1 MKITLL
7 PKQILLKK
15 YIAGNRYSFIGYG
28 GARGG
33 AKSFAVREIA
43 LYFGFMKKLRCLIFR
58 RYFNELLANHI
69 NPLFQTHPELRPLF
83 NKSEKILYDGT
94 GFPVLQFGYADS
106 EDDIYKFQG
115 TEYDIIFI
123 DEATRCSESQINFL
137 RTVNR
142 STGSGFRPKM
152 VFTMNPGGVSHYFL
166 KRIFIDRDYKENE
179 QPGDYVFIQSHLWDN
194 FLWVKQQ
201 LLSEGI
207 TPADYYKMPED
218 KKIDYCLKYSD
229 YAKALSGLP
238 QEIIKAYLY
247 GDWEVF
253 GGMFFKGFSRKKSVI
268 EPFVIPGDWLII
280 GSLDPGYSSP
290 LSFGINAMNPEG
302 IIYRVYTYYEK
313 QKSPSEH
320 LEAIISLLRSEDS
333 ELRRILAGR
342 EPKYITAGLDAFAKK
357 ERYSIVSN
365 DFTFDDLFRKSGM
378 YLTKALTNRKQG
390 WWLWKGLLG
399 ENPSYF
405 VFSQFN
411 DNLLFEIESAV
422 SDRNDPEDLQGKG
435 NDKSVSDHALD
446 EQRYALM
453 SMIKPADC
461 KSGDTPCRITPDF
474 ELPYAQF

>member
-1 MKITLL
+1 MLL
-7 PKQILLKK
+7 PKQILLKN
-15 YIAGNRYSFIGYG
+15 YIAGNDHSYIGYG

-43 LYFGFMKKLRCLIFR
+43 LFFGFMKRLRCLIFR

-83 NKSEKILYDGT
+83 NKSEKILYDGG

-166 KRIFIDRDYKENE
+166 KRIFIDREYKDNE

-194 FLWVKQQ
+194 YLWVKDQ
-201 LLSEGI
+201 LLKEGV
-207 TPADYYKMPED
+207 PPSAYYRMPEQ

-238 QEIIKAYLY
+238 EEIIKAYLY

-253 GGMFFKGFSRKKSVI
+253 GGMFFKGFSRKKSVV
-268 EPFVIPGDWLII
+268 EPFEIPSDWLLT

-290 LSFGINAMNPEG
+290 LSFGINAMNQEG
-302 IIYRVYTYYEK
+302 KIYRVYTYYEK
-313 QKSPSEH
+313 QRSPVEH
-320 LEAIISLLRSEDS
+320 LDAILNLLRDS
-333 ELRRILAGR
+333 DSPLCALTRGR
-342 EPKYITAGLDAFAKK
+342 ELKYVTAGLDAFAKK

-365 DFTFDDLFRKSGM
+365 ELTFDDLFRKSGI
-378 YLTKALTNRKQG
+378 YLTRALTNRRQG

-411 DNLLFEIESAV
+411 DNLLYEIESAV
-422 SDRNDPEDLQGKG
+422 SDRNDPEDLLGKG

-453 SMIKPADC
+453 SMIKPAEK
-461 KSGDTPCRITPDF
+461 KSDHNTGRTLPDY
-474 ELPYAQF
+474 ELPDAQF